1 VHPKTTLFLSFVFLL
16 LPTLQMKGQSVVQVS
31 GVVFS
36 KELEPQRVPNALVTV
51 VGRKRNTLSAAD
63 GFFSLALQPGDTL
76 RITRLGF
83 KPERLWISDTLKGS
97 SYLVQVALDWD
108 TTQLDEVTLYPWPR
122 PENLQ
127 RELLAMDVKTTE
139 QDLALRNLAL
149 QQLKDQAAA
158 MGADADEFAGIIM
171 RAQAAQAADYGRY
184 YGANGAS
191 AVLGR
196 LSNPFAWA
204 QLFESIKRGD
214 FKRK

>member
-1 VHPKTTLFLSFVFLL
+1 VHPKTVLFLALAFLL
-16 LPTLQMKGQSVVQVS
+16 LPSLQMKGQSVVQVS

-51 VGRKRNTLSAAD
+51 VGRKRSTLSAAD

-97 SYLVQVALDWD
+97 SYLVQVAMNWD
-108 TTQLDEVTLYPWPR
+108 TTHLDEVTLYPWPR

>member
-1 VHPKTTLFLSFVFLL
+1 MHPKTALFLSLVFLL
-16 LPTLQMKGQSVVQVS
+16 LLSLQTKGQSIVQVS

-158 MGADADEFAGIIM
+158 MGADPDEFAGIIM

>member
-1 VHPKTTLFLSFVFLL
+1 MQPKTVLFLAFAFLL
-16 LPTLQMKGQSVVQVS
+16 LPSLQMKGQSVVQVS

-36 KELEPQRVPNALVTV
+36 KEMEPQRVPNALVTV
-51 VGRKRNTLSAAD
+51 VGKKRSTLSAGD
-63 GFFSLALQPGDTL
+63 GFFSLALEPGDTL

-97 SYLVQVALDWD
+97 SYLVQVAMNWD
-108 TTQLDEVTLYPWPR
+108 TTHLDEVTLYPWPR

-139 QDLALRNLAL
+139 QDLALRNLTL

>member
-1 VHPKTTLFLSFVFLL
+1 MHPKTALFLSLVFLL
-16 LPTLQMKGQSVVQVS
+16 LLSLQTKAQSIVQVS

>member
-1 VHPKTTLFLSFVFLL
+1 MQT
-16 LPTLQMKGQSVVQVS
+16 KGQSIVQVS

-191 AVLGR
+191 AVVGR

>member
-1 VHPKTTLFLSFVFLL
+1 M
-16 LPTLQMKGQSVVQVS
+16 QIKGQSVVQVS

-51 VGRKRNTLSAAD
+51 VGKKRSTLSAAD

-97 SYLVQVALDWD
+97 SYLVQVAMNWD
-108 TTQLDEVTLYPWPR
+108 TTHLDEVTLYPWPR

>member
-1 VHPKTTLFLSFVFLL
+1 MHPKTSVILAFAFLFLPFLQ
-16 LPTLQMKGQSVVQVS
+16 TKGQSVVQIS
-31 GVVFS
+31 GVVFTQ
-36 KELEPQRVPNALVTV
+36 EVEPQRVPNALISV
-51 VGRKRNTLSAAD
+51 VGKKRNTMSASD

-83 KPERLWISDTLKGS
+83 KPERLWISDTLRGT
-97 SYLVQVALDWD
+97 SYLVQVALKWD
-108 TTQLDEVTLYPWPR
+108 TTHLDEVTLYPWPR

-149 QQLKDQAAA
+149 QQLKEQAAA
-158 MGADADEFAGIIM
+158 MGADSDEIAGVIM
-171 RAQAAQAADYGRY
+171 KAQAAQAADYGRY

>member
-1 VHPKTTLFLSFVFLL
+1 MHRKTALFLSLVFLL
-16 LPTLQMKGQSVVQVS
+16 LPSLQTKGQSIVQVS

>member
-1 VHPKTTLFLSFVFLL
+1 MLPKTTLFLSFVFLL
-16 LPTLQMKGQSVVQVS
+16 LPTLQTKGQSVVQVS

-158 MGADADEFAGIIM
+158 MGADSDEFAGIIM

>member
-1 VHPKTTLFLSFVFLL
+1 MQT
-16 LPTLQMKGQSVVQVS
+16 KGQSIVQVS

>member
-1 VHPKTTLFLSFVFLL
+1 MHLKTVLFLALVFLL
-16 LPTLQMKGQSVVQVS
+16 LPSLQIKGQSVVQVS

-51 VGRKRNTLSAAD
+51 VGKKRSTLSAAD

-97 SYLVQVALDWD
+97 SYLVQVAMNWD
-108 TTQLDEVTLYPWPR
+108 TTHLDEVTLYPWPR

>member
-1 VHPKTTLFLSFVFLL
+1 VHPKTALFLFLVFLL
-16 LPTLQMKGQSVVQVS
+16 LLSLQTKGQSIVQVS

>member
-1 VHPKTTLFLSFVFLL
+1 MQT
-16 LPTLQMKGQSVVQVS
+16 KGQSIVQVS

-97 SYLVQVALDWD
+97 SYLVQVALNWD

-158 MGADADEFAGIIM
+158 MGADSDEFAGIIM

>member
-1 VHPKTTLFLSFVFLL
+1 MHPKTVLFLALAFLL
-16 LPTLQMKGQSVVQVS
+16 LPSLQMKGQSVVQVS

-36 KELEPQRVPNALVTV
+36 KELEPQRVPNALVSV
-51 VGRKRNTLSAAD
+51 VGRKRSTLSAAD

-97 SYLVQVALDWD
+97 SYLVQVAMNWD
-108 TTQLDEVTLYPWPR
+108 TTHLDEVTLYPWPR

-158 MGADADEFAGIIM
+158 MGADADEFAGILM
-171 RAQAAQAADYGRY
+171 RAQPAQAADQGRY

>member
-1 VHPKTTLFLSFVFLL
+1 MLPKTTLFLSFVFLL
-16 LPTLQMKGQSVVQVS
+16 LPTLQTKGQSVVQVS

-97 SYLVQVALDWD
+97 SYLVQVALNWD

-158 MGADADEFAGIIM
+158 MGADSDEFAGIIM

>member
-1 VHPKTTLFLSFVFLL
+1 
-16 LPTLQMKGQSVVQVS
+16 
-31 GVVFS
+31 
-36 KELEPQRVPNALVTV
+36 
-51 VGRKRNTLSAAD
+51 
-63 GFFSLALQPGDTL
+63 
-76 RITRLGF
+76 
-83 KPERLWISDTLKGS
+83 
-97 SYLVQVALDWD
+97 VALEWD
-108 TTQLDEVTLYPWPR
+108 TTHLDEVTLYPWPR

>member
-1 VHPKTTLFLSFVFLL
+1 MHPKTALFLSLVFLL
-16 LPTLQMKGQSVVQVS
+16 LLSLQTKGQSIVQVS

>member
-1 VHPKTTLFLSFVFLL
+1 
-16 LPTLQMKGQSVVQVS
+16 MRGQSVVQVS

-97 SYLVQVALDWD
+97 SYLVQVALNWD

-158 MGADADEFAGIIM
+158 MGADSDEFAGIIM

>member
-16 LPTLQMKGQSVVQVS
+16 LPTLQMRGQSVVQVS

-97 SYLVQVALDWD
+97 SYLVQVALNWD

-158 MGADADEFAGIIM
+158 MGADSDEFAGIIM

>member
-1 VHPKTTLFLSFVFLL
+1 MAKTLFRLFALMACFLG
-16 LPTLQMKGQSVVQVS
+16 PFNVHGQSVVQIS
-31 GVVFS
+31 GVVFTR
-36 KELEPQRVPNALVTV
+36 EAEPQRVPNAVVAV
-51 VGRKRNTLSAAD
+51 VGNKRSVLSAAD
-63 GFFSLALQPGDTL
+63 GFFSLARQPGDTL
-76 RITRLGF
+76 RIQRLGF
-83 KPERLWISDTLKGS
+83 KPERLWISDTLKGT

-108 TTQLDEVTLYPWPR
+108 TTHLDEVTLYPWPR

-139 QDLALRNLAL
+139 QDLALRNLAI
-149 QQLKDQAAA
+149 QQLKEKAAA
-158 MGADADEFAGIIM
+158 MGADSEEIAGIISK
-171 RAQAAQAADYGRY
+171 AQAAQAADYGRY

>member
-1 VHPKTTLFLSFVFLL
+1 MHPKTALFLSLVFLL
-16 LPTLQMKGQSVVQVS
+16 LLSLQTKGQSIVQVS

-158 MGADADEFAGIIM
+158 MGADAYEFAGIIM

>member
-1 VHPKTTLFLSFVFLL
+1 MHPKTSVILAVAFLFL
-16 LPTLQMKGQSVVQVS
+16 PILQMKGQSVVQIS
-31 GVVFS
+31 GVVFTQ
-36 KELEPQRVPNALVTV
+36 EVEPQRVPNALISV
-51 VGRKRNTLSAAD
+51 VGKKRTTLSASD

-83 KPERLWISDTLKGS
+83 KPERLWISDTLRGT
-97 SYLVQVALDWD
+97 SYLVQVALKWD
-108 TTQLDEVTLYPWPR
+108 TTHLDEVTLYPWPR

-149 QQLKDQAAA
+149 QQLKEQAAA
-158 MGADADEFAGIIM
+158 MGADSEEIAGVIM
-171 RAQAAQAADYGRY
+171 KAQAAQAADYGRY

>member
-1 VHPKTTLFLSFVFLL
+1 MHPKTALFLSLVFLL
-16 LPTLQMKGQSVVQVS
+16 LPSLQTKGQSIVQVS

>member
-1 VHPKTTLFLSFVFLL
+1 VHPKTALFLSLVFLL
-16 LPTLQMKGQSVVQVS
+16 LPSLQTKGQSIVQVS

>member
-1 VHPKTTLFLSFVFLL
+1 MHPKTVLFLALAFLL
-16 LPTLQMKGQSVVQVS
+16 LPSLQMKGQSVVQVS

-51 VGRKRNTLSAAD
+51 VGRKRSTLSAAD

-97 SYLVQVALDWD
+97 SYLVQVAMNWD
-108 TTQLDEVTLYPWPR
+108 TTHLDEVTLYPWPR

>member
-1 VHPKTTLFLSFVFLL
+1 
-16 LPTLQMKGQSVVQVS
+16 MQVS

-36 KELEPQRVPNALVTV
+36 KEMEPQRVPNALVTV

-127 RELLAMDVKTTE
+127 RELLAMYVKTTE

>member
-97 SYLVQVALDWD
+97 SYLVQVALNWD

-158 MGADADEFAGIIM
+158 MGADSDEFAGIIM

>member
-1 VHPKTTLFLSFVFLL
+1 MHPKTALFLSLVFLL
-16 LPTLQMKGQSVVQVS
+16 LLSLQTKGQSIVQVS

-184 YGANGAS
+184 YGANGTS

>member
-1 VHPKTTLFLSFVFLL
+1 VLPKTTLFLSFVFLL
-16 LPTLQMKGQSVVQVS
+16 LPTLQTKGQSVVQVS

-97 SYLVQVALDWD
+97 SYLVQVALNWD

-158 MGADADEFAGIIM
+158 MGADSDEFAGIIM